1 MLRFGASVVFAVT
14 AGLAGAQV
22 EQGAPNATFEPAFA
36 GQTRAAALP
45 ETQVEVSVFAR
56 GLDFPWGI
64 APLPDGRFLVTEK
77 GGTLQLISADGA
89 VLGSVSGLPA
99 IEAIRQGGLLDV
111 AVSPD
116 FARDGL
122 VYFTYSKAVQGGVAL
137 AAARGVLQG
146 DALVGVEDIF
156 VQSPAQQSGQ
166 HFGSR
171 IIPVNGG
178 AWITT
183 GDRGT
188 GALAQQDNTIG
199 KVLWFDGTSVTVWS
213 TGHRN
218 IQGAALRDGALWTV
232 EHGPRGGDELN
243 RPEQG
248 LNYGWPVVSYGI
260 NYNGADIGGGIA
272 VADGF
277 EGPVYYWDPVIA
289 PGGMA
294 AYPGDGAFAPWR
306 GDFLISSLNP
316 GAMVRLKVEQGRIVG
331 EERLLTDVGRVRDL
345 EVLPDGSVLV
355 LIDAPDANIVRI
367 QPIGGAVD

>member
-1 MLRFGASVVFAVT
+1 MWRFVLCLMSAMSGGSAV
-14 AGLAGAQV
+14 AQV
-22 EQGAPNATFEPAFA
+22 EQGSPNAAFAPAFF
-36 GQTRAAALP
+36 GQTRAVALP
-45 ETQVEVSVFAR
+45 ATDVNVSVFAG
-56 GLDFPWGI
+56 GLEFPWGI
-64 APLPDGRFLVTEK
+64 ARLPDGRFLVTEK
-77 GGTLQLISADGA
+77 GGALKLISENGA
-89 VLGSVSGLPA
+89 VIGSVSGLPA

-122 VYFTYSKAVQGGVAL
+122 VYFTYSKAVRGGVAL

-146 DALVGVEDIF
+146 ATLVNVEDIF
-156 VQSPAQQSGQ
+156 VQSPAQRSGQ

-171 IIPVNGG
+171 IIPVNDG

-188 GALAQQDNTIG
+188 GALAQQDNTVG
-199 KVLWFDGTSVTVWS
+199 KVLWFDGQDVSVWS
-213 TGHRN
+213 SGHRN
-218 IQGAALRDGALWTV
+218 IQGAVLRNGELWTV

-248 LNYGWPVVSYGI
+248 LNYGWPVISYGI
-260 NYNGADIGGGIA
+260 NYNGADIGSGIA
-272 VADGF
+272 TADGF
-277 EGPVYYWDPVIA
+277 EAPVYYWDPVIA
-289 PGGMA
+289 PGGMG
-294 AYPGDGAFAPWR
+294 AYSQDGAFAPWR

-316 GAMVRLKVEQGRIVG
+316 GAVVRLKVEQGRIIG

-355 LIDAPDANIVRI
+355 LIDAPEANIVRI
-367 QPIGGAVD
+367 QPIGGAVQ

>member
-1 MLRFGASVVFAVT
+1 MWRILMC
-14 AGLAGAQV
+14 LAMPVMAMAQV
-22 EQGAPNATFEPAFA
+22 DQGAPNATFDPAFA

-45 ETQVEVSVFAR
+45 STTVGITIFAR

-64 APLPDGRFLVTEK
+64 AGLPDGRFLVTEK
-77 GGTLQLISADGA
+77 GGTLQMVGADGT
-89 VLGSVSGLPA
+89 LIGPISGLPA

-122 VYFTYSKAVQGGVAL
+122 VYFTYSKAVRGGVAL

-146 DALVGVEDIF
+146 NALVGVEDIF

-171 IIPVNGG
+171 IIPVDGG

-199 KVLWFDGTSVTVWS
+199 KVLWFDGRDVSVWS
-213 TGHRN
+213 SGHRN
-218 IQGAALRDGALWTV
+218 IQGAVLRDGELWTV

-243 RPEQG
+243 RPERG
-248 LNYGWPVVSYGI
+248 LNYGWPVISYGI

-272 VADGF
+272 TAEGF
-277 EGPVYYWDPVIA
+277 EAPVYYWDPVIA
-289 PGGMA
+289 PGGMDT
-294 AYPGDGAFAPWR
+294 YPANGAFAPWR

-316 GAMVRLKVEQGRIVG
+316 GAVVRLKVEQGRIVG
-331 EERLLTDVGRVRDL
+331 EERLLRDVGRVRDL
-345 EVLPDGSVLV
+345 EVLDDGSVLV
-355 LIDAPDANIVRI
+355 LIDAPDAYIVRI
-367 QPIGGAVD
+367 QPLGGAVQ